1 MAKSER
7 ELLVEYKLARERR
20 DDIKSALADAQAV
33 YDHAETTLV
42 ECLIASEANE
52 TKTYEGI
59 GYAKMKKPRLYAS
72 CTIDNLP
79 ALKAHLLKVGRVD
92 LIKETIAPAAL
103 SSYVG
108 EVIEAGKT
116 PPPMVSYY
124 LKQTLSMQGDK

>member
-1 MAKSER
+1 MTER
-7 ELLVEYKLARERR
+7 ELLVSYKLARKRR

-33 YDHAETTLV
+33 YDKAETAVV
-42 ECLIASEANE
+42 EYLIAKEANE
-52 TKTYEGI
+52 TATYDGV

-72 CTIDNLP
+72 CTIENMP
-79 ALKAHLLKVGRVD
+79 ALKAHLMKVGRMD
-92 LIKETIAPAAL
+92 LVKETIAPAAL

-116 PPPMVSYY
+116 PPEMVTYY